1 MPVGVGLPG
10 VTMGGRLLTAA
21 NIDPAWVDYPVAD
34 KLSKAL
40 KRPVSIVN
48 DADAAGIAE
57 MRFGVGAGKR
67 GVVIFLTLGTGVGSG
82 VFVDGTLV
90 PNTEFGQ
97 MEIRGRPAERRSA
110 SAARVRRGLSWKA
123 WAMDLDEHLQ
133 RIEDLMWPTLFILG
147 GGVSKNADRF
157 IPRLTTRTPVVAGHA
172 AQRRGHHRR
181 GDRGGGRAARTPR
194 APGTTCRRRSD
205 GRRWPRPD
213 GGLAARPAARS
224 GRIIGVLPR
233 RLTPESEVPTMT
245 TESKPAAEAAAPT
258 VARMLIGG
266 EAVDAADGQTFDVV
280 DPATGRTMATA
291 PLGGRED
298 VDRAVEAARKAFDDR
313 KGWANWAAGKRG
325 RSLSKLADL
334 IKKNSEELAQ
344 LESHNVGKP
353 ITGSR
358 GEVIGASL
366 VFDYYAGAA
375 NKLYGQTIPVSKPGL
390 DLTLREPIG
399 VVGLIVPWNFPILMA
414 SWKVAPALAAGNT
427 AILKPASYTPLTAIR
442 LGELALEAGIPPGVL
457 NIVTGPGGTAGASIA
472 AHDGIGKVAFTGET
486 TTGQEIMRLASG
498 NVKKISLELGGKS
511 PNIVFADAD
520 LEKFAKESPYSVFD
534 NAGQDCC
541 ARSRILVERSAH
553 ERVVELFVEATRNVK
568 VGDPADDATEVG
580 TLVSAKQRDRV
591 KDYIEIGLGEGATI
605 VVGGT
610 EPDDPALADGAY
622 LLPTVFDGVS
632 NDMRIAKEEIFGP
645 VVSIIPFDTEEEA
658 LRLANATPYGLSGS
672 IWSRDI
678 GKALRAAKALQAGV
692 ISVNSNSSVH
702 TEAPFGG
709 YKMSGIGRE
718 LGMSALDLYTETKN
732 VFIDIS

>member
-1 MPVGVGLPG
+1 M
-10 VTMGGRLLTAA
+10 T
-21 NIDPAWVDYPVAD
+21 IE
-34 KLSKAL
+34 SK
-40 KRPVSIVN
+40 PT
-48 DADAAGIAE
+48 ADAA
-57 MRFGVGAGKR
+57 
-67 GVVIFLTLGTGVGSG
+67 
-82 VFVDGTLV
+82 
-90 PNTEFGQ
+90 
-97 MEIRGRPAERRSA
+97 
-110 SAARVRRGLSWKA
+110 
-123 WAMDLDEHLQ
+123 
-133 RIEDLMWPTLFILG
+133 
-147 GGVSKNADRF
+147 
-157 IPRLTTRTPVVAGHA
+157 
-172 AQRRGHHRR
+172 
-181 GDRGGGRAARTPR
+181 
-194 APGTTCRRRSD
+194 
-205 GRRWPRPD
+205 
-213 GGLAARPAARS
+213 
-224 GRIIGVLPR
+224 
-233 RLTPESEVPTMT
+233 
-245 TESKPAAEAAAPT
+245 AAPM
-258 VARMLIGG
+258 VAQMLIGG
-266 EAVDAADGQTFDVV
+266 ESVDAADGQTFDVV
-280 DPATGRTMATA
+280 DPATGRTIATA

-298 VDRAVEAARKAFDDR
+298 VDRAVAAAHAAFADR

-325 RSLSKLADL
+325 RSLSKLAEL

-344 LESHNVGKP
+344 LESGNVGKP
-353 ITGSR
+353 ITGAR
-358 GEVIGASL
+358 GEVVGASL

-375 NKLYGQTIPVSKPGL
+375 NKLFGQTIPVSKPGI

-442 LGELALEAGIPPGVL
+442 LGELALEAGIPAGVL

-520 LEKFAKESPYSVFD
+520 LEKFARESPYSVFD

-553 ERVVELFVEATRNVK
+553 ERVVELFAEATRKVK
-568 VGDPADDATEVG
+568 VGNPADDATEVG
-580 TLVSAKQRDRV
+580 TLVSARQRDRV

-610 EPDDPALADGAY
+610 EPDDPALGDGAY

-632 NDMRIAKEEIFGP
+632 NDMRIAREEIFGP

-658 LRLANATPYGLSGS
+658 LTLANSTPYGLSGS

-692 ISVNSNSSVH
+692 ISINSNSSVH